1 MFAFTNKELP
11 DTGKALFDWP
21 NHLELAG
28 FNTNK
33 SDY

>member
-28 FNTNK
+28 IQYK
-33 SDY
+33 

>member
-21 NHLELAG
+21 NQAG